1 MPIKKILF
9 VLVSLILLLGGYW
22 FYRSTFGQPSAD
34 FHVSGDPIDIEL
46 VGIRPNSGD
55 AIYDLEGNLIEER
68 DFGLLYLPSWGD
80 DVYLRQF
87 LFKLADSEDPVRL
100 LWTRPSERRGSV
112 AIWSAFGQP
121 LLEPGSNSLSKFY
134 SIPKSKHHVF
144 QPFNR
149 LPWVGPYLSILKY
162 DWDEPLTHVDVT
174 VGCLKARRGPA
185 ELTFEGP
192 FVFDRSTQAEEDAN
206 VSLTFQGDAPY
217 SLTAMISLDNASREL
232 SRDDVWCLYDLDGH
246 RVIAQ
251 PDHSPPDIGKKVLEW
266 RGEYFLNRVA
276 AVTYNEKT
284 HEKIFHNVPLDFPN
298 WEDRNVT
305 PDLEEFRR
313 RFPEKSSSQ
322 RTRGRGV
329 QFASLAEVFAASDI
343 LKGSMLRGAALNFV
357 NREAEDLDKLR
368 LSEQEKGKVNEL
380 LHRWLSV
387 EEVMF
392 QEKVIETGLG
402 LRFPEFIDISLDWAF
417 EHPLEFKGGAM
428 TLYLGRMA
436 DQLTPAQFNRMA
448 DLFLNPET
456 ERTYESLWYWF
467 EQQLDNPNAKDAKER
482 LLKEGRVWH
491 WWRII
496 ESDLEGFRWDD
507 HSPEKA
513 KEILNRKREMGGLP
527 LEGLRNTED
536 LNQTLSRWITPK
548 LLT

>member
-1 MPIKKILF
+1 
-9 VLVSLILLLGGYW
+9 
-22 FYRSTFGQPSAD
+22 
-34 FHVSGDPIDIEL
+34 
-46 VGIRPNSGD
+46 
-55 AIYDLEGNLIEER
+55 
-68 DFGLLYLPSWGD
+68 
-80 DVYLRQF
+80 
-87 LFKLADSEDPVRL
+87 
-100 LWTRPSERRGSV
+100 
-112 AIWSAFGQP
+112 
-121 LLEPGSNSLSKFY
+121 
-134 SIPKSKHHVF
+134 
-144 QPFNR
+144 
-149 LPWVGPYLSILKY
+149 
-162 DWDEPLTHVDVT
+162 LTHVDVT

-217 SLTAMISLDNASREL
+217 SLTAMISLDNASREF

-276 AVTYNEKT
+276 AVTYNEKV
-284 HEKIFHNVPLDFPN
+284 HEKTFHNVPLDFAH
-298 WEDRNVT
+298 WEDRNLT
-305 PDLEEFRR
+305 PDLEEYKR
-313 RFPEKSSSQ
+313 RFPERFSAQ
-322 RTRGRGV
+322 RIHPLGN
-329 QFASLAEVFAASDI
+329 QFASFAEIFAASDI

-357 NREAEDLDKLR
+357 NREAEDLGKLR
-368 LSEQEKGKVNEL
+368 LSEQEKGKVNDL

-436 DQLTPAQFNRMA
+436 EQLTPAQFNRMA

-467 EQQLDNPNAKDAKER
+467 EQQLENPNAKDAKER

-548 LLT
+548 LLTIDHREVFQDVFQAFVQSTTPEGGTPVLIRFLEDLVNEWGVDADRAGHHRGWMGVEQTLIVLNDWHGLNLGDLPEEYREGFSEGEDGRDWLALAKEATASARSQPSH